1 MGLIAAVALGTA
13 PRPALAAGAKTPA
26 TARAKKGAPA
36 VTVNV
41 PALTEKLKNGDP
53 VALEAGLNE
62 ARTAGKGAAP
72 VAPLIEELVQRG
84 VPGDLTGLAL
94 DALGAIGSESSSA
107 AIAPYG
113 RHRNPDIRKKAL
125 TALSRTGGSLAA
137 ATLRA
142 ALSDPD
148 AGVRGVAASGL
159 GTVKS
164 RDAVQDLF
172 AALDHDV
179 TEAAGALGQ
188 ICTPDECEK
197 LASKLSTLGLDVMT
211 SAFDSILFR
220 PAAEIPDDEKIRI
233 VEHVRDLRTAE
244 ANKYLRDVQS
254 RWPARESP
262 RVKQALEQAVAATA
276 GAKT

>member
-1 MGLIAAVALGTA
+1 
-13 PRPALAAGAKTPA
+13 
-26 TARAKKGAPA
+26 
-36 VTVNV
+36 
-41 PALTEKLKNGDP
+41 
-53 VALEAGLNE
+53 VALEAGLAE
-62 ARTAGKGAAP
+62 VKAAGKGAAP
-72 VAPLIEELVQRG
+72 VAPVIEELLRRG
-84 VPGDLTGLAL
+84 APGEQTGLAL
-94 DALGAIGSESSSA
+94 DAIGAIGSETSTV

-113 RHRNPDIRKKAL
+113 HHRNPDVRKKAL
-125 TALSRTGGSLAA
+125 AALSRTGGTLAV

-159 GTVKS
+159 GPLKS
-164 RDAVQDLF
+164 HDAVQDLF
-172 AALDHDV
+172 VALDHDV
-179 TEAAGALGQ
+179 VDAAGSIGQ
-188 ICTPDECEK
+188 LCTPDECEK

-220 PAAEIPDDEKIRI
+220 PSSEIPDDEKIRI

-254 RWPARESP
+254 RWPARDSA

-276 GAKT
+276 GAKS